1 MRRSKV
7 WLLILVIVIASAPAA
22 HAGRCQNRGRGFD
35 GERRILT
42 DLCDSG

>member
-7 WLLILVIVIASAPAA
+7 WLLILLIVLLSAPAA
-22 HAGRCQNRGRGFD
+22 HAGRCQNRGRRLD

-42 DLCDSG
+42 DLRDPR